1 MSSKMSRKRKQVLVR
16 LAEEMRLKKASRNI
30 EESIEE
36 SSSASTNNLDE
47 SLQLPGPSS
56 GTIHEL
62 NSDEEED
69 SDDADYTGFS
79 TADAKLCY
87 EDWLST
93 LQRDDTQMMAMMIY
107 DNYVER
113 FGLLKTAAAKEVGL
127 LLGVNE
133 KTVRKWRAEFY
144 LNGGVFSETSQGKH
158 SRYIVV
164 DDEEYKDIALKWI
177 RENAVVKG
185 KPNLTA
191 TMFCEWLNTELLP
204 LVADHH
210 PEAPKNVSTSTA
222 TRWLHKLGF
231 SPSSTKKGVYI
242 DGHERQ
248 DVIDY
253 RKLYLKKMEILETTH
268 AQPPQPSDEVRLI
281 TDSDSSKKQLVTI
294 YHDESIFHSN
304 EDQGWAWAEKW
315 GQQIKPKG
323 QGRGIM
329 ISDFIEEHNGYLRFD
344 DTEYDTAKCI
354 NPNVK
359 KEARFL
365 LKYGSDNE
373 GYQDSNKF
381 MQQVKQAV
389 EIAEIKYPSDNYN
402 LLFLF
407 DQSSGHT
414 AYDDD
419 ALIVSRMNVK
429 PGGCQPKMRDTVY
442 DGVTQRMVFDDGTP
456 KGMRQVLIERHVNVK
471 GMVAADMQRTLNE
484 MRDFKYERTKVEKY
498 ILGRKHRVLFIPKFH
513 CELNPIERCWG
524 TAKRYTRQHC
534 DYSFPGLEKTII
546 PALDS
551 VSVDLIRK
559 YFRKARE
566 IMRAYREG
574 HTPGCELEA
583 ALKEYKSH
591 RRVSTAEEL

>member
-1 MSSKMSRKRKQVLVR
+1 MASKISRKRKQVLVR
-16 LAEEMRLKKASRNI
+16 LAEEMRQKKALQSI
-30 EESIEE
+30 GESTEV
-36 SSSASTNNLDE
+36 SGDDLDE

-56 GTIHEL
+56 GTIREF
-62 NSDEEED
+62 NSDEDED

-79 TADAKLCY
+79 KEDAKLCY
-87 EDWLST
+87 EDWLFT
-93 LQRDDTQMMAMMIY
+93 LRREDTQMMAMMIY
-107 DNYVER
+107 DNYIER
-113 FGLLKTAAAKEVGL
+113 FGLLKTAAANEVGL
-127 LLGVNE
+127 LLGINE
-133 KTVRKWRAEFY
+133 KTIRRWKAEFH
-144 LNGGVFSETSQGKH
+144 LKGGVFSETSQGKY
-158 SRYIVV
+158 SRYVVV

-177 RENAVVKG
+177 RENSNVKG

-191 TMFCEWLNTELLP
+191 AGFCEWLNNELLP
-204 LVADHH
+204 LVGNHH
-210 PEAPKNVSTSTA
+210 PEAPNKVSTTTA

-242 DGHERQ
+242 DGHERK
-248 DVIDY
+248 DVVDY
-253 RKLYLKKMEILETTH
+253 RKLFLKKMEILETTH
-268 AQPPQPSDEVRLI
+268 AQPPQASDEARVI
-281 TDSDSSKKQLVTI
+281 TESDSSKKQLVMI
-294 YHDESIFHSN
+294 YHDESVFHSN

-329 ISDFIEEHNGYLRFD
+329 ISDFIEEYNGYLRFD
-344 DTEYDTAKCI
+344 DTEYETAKCT

-365 LKYGSDNE
+365 LKYGTDSE

-381 MQQVKQAV
+381 IQQVKHAV
-389 EIAEIKYPSDNYN
+389 EIAELKYPSEHYN

-456 KGMRQVLIERHVNVK
+456 KGMKQVLIERHINVK
-471 GMVAADMQRTLNE
+471 GMRAADMQQVLSE
-484 MRDFKYERTKVEKY
+484 MRDFKYEKTKVEKY

-524 TAKRYTRQHC
+524 SAKHYTRQHC
-534 DYSFPGLEKTII
+534 DYTFPGLEKTVI

-551 VSVDLIRK
+551 ISVDLIRK
-559 YFRKARE
+559 YFRKNRE

-574 HTPGCELEA
+574 YTPGRELET
-583 ALKEYKSH
+583 ALKQYKSH
-591 RRVSTAEEL
+591 RRVSTAEQL

>member
-1 MSSKMSRKRKQVLVR
+1 MPPKISRKRKQVLVR
-16 LAEEMRLKKASRNI
+16 LAEEMRQKKALQGI
-30 EESIEE
+30 EESTEA
-36 SSSASTNNLDE
+36 SADNLDE

-56 GTIHEL
+56 GTIREF
-62 NSDEEED
+62 NSDEDED
-69 SDDADYTGFS
+69 SDDADYNDFS
-79 TADAKLCY
+79 KAGAKLCY
-87 EDWLST
+87 EDWLFT
-93 LQRDDTQMMAMMIY
+93 LQKEDTQMMAMMIY
-107 DNYVER
+107 DNYIER

-127 LLGVNE
+127 LLGINE
-133 KTVRKWRAEFY
+133 KTIRKWKAEFY
-144 LNGGVFSETSQGKH
+144 SRGGVFSETSQGRY
-158 SRYIVV
+158 SRYIPI
-164 DDEEYKDIALKWI
+164 DDEEYKDTALKWI
-177 RENAVVKG
+177 RENATVKG

-191 TMFCEWLNTELLP
+191 ATFCEWLNTELLP
-204 LVADHH
+204 LVGNHH
-210 PEAPKNVSTSTA
+210 PEAPKKVSTATA

-231 SPSSTKKGVYI
+231 SPTSTKKGVYI

-248 DVIDY
+248 DVVDY
-253 RKLYLKKMEILETTH
+253 RQLFLKKMEILETTH
-268 AQPPQPSDEVRLI
+268 AQPPQASDEGRVI
-281 TDSDSSKKQLVTI
+281 TESDSSKKQLVMI

-329 ISDFIEEHNGYLRFD
+329 VSDFIEEYDGYLRLD
-344 DTEYDTAKCI
+344 NAEYETAKCT

-365 LKYGSDNE
+365 LKYGADSE

-389 EIAEIKYPSDNYN
+389 EIAEFKYPSERYN

-429 PGGCQPKMRDTVY
+429 PGGSQPKMRDTVY

-456 KGMRQVLIERHVNVK
+456 KGMKQILIERHINVK
-471 GMVAADMQRTLNE
+471 GMRAADMQRVLSE
-484 MRDFKYERTKVEKY
+484 MRDFKYERTKIEKY

-534 DYSFPGLEKTII
+534 DYTFPGLEKTII

-551 VSVDLIRK
+551 ISVDLIRK
-559 YFRKARE
+559 YFRKTRE

-574 HTPGCELEA
+574 HTPGHELEA

-591 RRVSTAEEL
+591 RRVSTAEQL